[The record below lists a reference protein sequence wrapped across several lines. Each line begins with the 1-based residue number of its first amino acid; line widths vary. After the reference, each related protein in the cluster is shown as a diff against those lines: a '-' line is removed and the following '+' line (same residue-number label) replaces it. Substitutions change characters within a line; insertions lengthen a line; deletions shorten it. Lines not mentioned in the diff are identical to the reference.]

1 MTVLAILPEDTAV
14 YHASVA
20 KPRAGASLSQWTA
33 YWDKSGITAKRLKA
47 RADAIQAQRQAEYSA
62 RMEAEI
68 EARAKK
74 RAAQLYAEAERER
87 IARLDG
93 IEKDVRPSLRLI
105 KEETSLFFEISMTEM
120 LSQRRLKRAVLARHV
135 VMYLAKEMT
144 LKSFPQISE
153 ALNRSD
159 HTTSVWGD
167 KRIRRALQTDV
178 NIRDAIAAI
187 RRAVRVRLIEVSKT
201 VEGVKEK
208 LR

>member
-87 IARLDG
+87 IARLLDAMAAGSGGQSRHALRNAAQQVRSGAHVLLLGKELGAAGGEGQERTGKKGAEDG
-93 IEKDVRPSLRLI
+93 
-105 KEETSLFFEISMTEM
+105 
-120 LSQRRLKRAVLARHV
+120 
-135 VMYLAKEMT
+135 
-144 LKSFPQISE
+144 
-153 ALNRSD
+153 
-159 HTTSVWGD
+159 
-167 KRIRRALQTDV
+167 
-178 NIRDAIAAI
+178 
-187 RRAVRVRLIEVSKT
+187 
-201 VEGVKEK
+201 
-208 LR
+208 